1 MVNRTR
7 CKWRAT
13 IDVNSMCLNSWLGRS
28 NNNCGSEHHLKQWHG
43 RHNWDDSIFRLAAFI
58 SMPCGLSNALV
69 MFFFLSWV
77 CPFFFLRDV
86 NGYFRCLAL
95 AKIFENQSLSR
106 SCLPSGIFIYRNEI
120 NIGTCGRYNIKGTIC
135 TAL

>member
-13 IDVNSMCLNSWLGRS
+13 IDVNSVCLNSWLGLS
-28 NNNCGSEHHLKQWHG
+28 NNNCGSEHLLKQWHG

-69 MFFFLSWV
+69 MSFFSFVGLSFLCFYAMSTV
-77 CPFFFLRDV
+77 
-86 NGYFRCLAL
+86 
-95 AKIFENQSLSR
+95 IF
-106 SCLPSGIFIYRNEI
+106 
-120 NIGTCGRYNIKGTIC
+120 
-135 TAL
+135 AV